1 MLDRRQFLKLGGATA
16 FATLFGGC
24 DKVQRRLIPFVIPP
38 ENYTLGEA
46 LWYAS
51 VCGQCPAG
59 CGIVVRVSEGRAK
72 KIEGNPLHPVN
83 RGKLCARGQA
93 ALQALY
99 HPERLSLPMK
109 LSGPRG
115 SGTYKPVSWEEALS
129 LLMGPLRKAKAEAP
143 PSLLMLTGPM
153 RGHAGLVA
161 GRFMK
166 AFGSPHRI
174 AWEPLGPDAMLA
186 ANAAV
191 YGVRDLPEHDLA
203 NARYL
208 LSFSGDFL
216 ETGISP
222 VHYAREFGRM
232 RGDRETIRGKFV
244 HFGPRLSMTAAAAD
258 LFLPC
263 APGSEGFVALGIA
276 HVMVRDRLTAA
287 TAPAGRLADDLSA
300 YTPEA
305 VERKTGV
312 HAHDI
317 VAAAEE
323 FARNQPGLAIAGTGT
338 ATGLDGAFQCAAVAL
353 LNVLAGNVGK
363 PGGLSFPNRAQ
374 AFAKYGPEAGLL
386 APSPESG
393 YAGMRAALEKMRGGA
408 FRIALLSGATNPA
421 FTLPPSLKF
430 GEALSKVPFVV
441 AFASFLDETTSLA
454 DLVLPVP
461 TTLEAWGDDLAPVG
475 HAGAITLCQPVVE
488 PFHDTR
494 SMPDILIAAAK
505 ELGGEPAKALPWGSF
520 RECIEKAY
528 GGPGGEMEKALQR
541 GGFFGEATSPRSAAR
556 TGSVSLPKAADRPPG
571 GDPKAFPLAL
581 HLYPSIAL
589 YDGRGANLSWL
600 QEMPDPISTAV
611 WRNWVEVNPKTAAGL
626 GLAEGDGVTVT
637 SPSGKI
643 TAHVVF
649 NPGIAPDVAA
659 MPLGQGH
666 TRYGRNA
673 NGRGENPVSL
683 LPAGEAYALQATRV
697 ALAKTKLSTTLAR
710 TANPE
715 GQWKISNLM

>member
-1 MLDRRQFLKLGGATA
+1 M
-16 FATLFGGC
+16 
-24 DKVQRRLIPFVIPP
+24 
-38 ENYTLGEA
+38 
-46 LWYAS
+46 
-51 VCGQCPAG
+51 CGQCPAG

-99 HPERLSLPMK
+99 HPERLSRPMK
-109 LSGPRG
+109 LSGARG
-115 SGTYKPVSWEEALS
+115 SASYTPVSWEEALS
-129 LLMGPLRKAKAEAP
+129 LLMGPLKKVNAEAP
-143 PSLLMLTGPM
+143 ASLLMLTEPM

-166 AFGSPHRI
+166 AFGSPHRL
-174 AWEPLGPDAMLA
+174 AWDPFGPDAMLA

-222 VHYAREFGRM
+222 VHYAREYGRM
-232 RGDRETIRGKFV
+232 RGDRETIRGKV
-244 HFGPRLSMTAAAAD
+244 LHFGPRLSMTAASAD

-263 APGSEGFVALGIA
+263 APGTEGFVALGIA

-287 TAPAGRLADDLSA
+287 STAAGRLADDLGAWS
-300 YTPEA
+300 PEE
-305 VERKTGV
+305 VEKRTGV

-317 VAAAEE
+317 AAAAEE
-323 FARNQPGLAIAGTGT
+323 FSRNQPGLAIAGTAA
-338 ATGLDGAFQCAAVAL
+338 ATGPDGAFHCAAVAL

-363 PGGLSFPNRAQ
+363 PGGVSFPNRAQ
-374 AFAKYGPEAGLL
+374 AFAKYGAEGPLL

-393 YAGMRAALEKMRGGA
+393 YAAMRAALEKMRGGA
-408 FRIALLSGATNPA
+408 FRMAILAGATNPA

-430 GEALSKVPFVV
+430 SEALSKVPFVV

-461 TTLEAWGDDLAPVG
+461 TGLEAWGDDLAPVG
-475 HAGAITLCQPVVE
+475 HSGAITLCQPVVE
-488 PFHDTR
+488 PFHGTR
-494 SMPDILIAAAK
+494 SMPDVLIAAAK
-505 ELGGEPAKALPWGSF
+505 ELGGEAAKALPWGSF
-520 RECIEKAY
+520 RECLDKAY

-541 GGFFGEATSPRSAAR
+541 GGFFGESPSLRSASR
-556 TGSVSLPKAADRPPG
+556 PGGISLPKAADPPFV
-571 GDPKAFPLAL
+571 GDPKAFPLTL
-581 HLYPSIAL
+581 HLYPSITL
-589 YDGRGANLSWL
+589 YDGRGANLPWL

-643 TAHVVF
+643 TAHVAF
-649 NPGIAPDVAA
+649 NPGIGPDVAA

-666 TRYGRNA
+666 TRYGKVA
-673 NGRGENPVSL
+673 NGRGENPISL
-683 LPAGEAYALQATRV
+683 LPAGESYALQATRV
-697 ALAKTKLSTTLAR
+697 ALAKTKLSIPLAR
-710 TANPE
+710 TGTPR
-715 GQWKISNLM
+715 GSGK

>member
-24 DKVQRRLIPFVIPP
+24 DKVQRKLIPFVIPP

-51 VCGQCPAG
+51 VCSQCPAG
-59 CGIVVRVSEGRAK
+59 CGVVVRVSEGRAK

-99 HPERLSLPMK
+99 HPERLSRPMK
-109 LSGPRG
+109 LSGARG
-115 SGTYKPVSWEEALS
+115 SGSHVPISWEEALS
-129 LLMGPLRKAKAEAP
+129 LLMGPLKKTRSEAP
-143 PSLLMLTGPM
+143 ASLLMLTEPM

-166 AFGSPHRI
+166 AFGSPHRA
-174 AWEPLGPDAMLA
+174 AWDPFGADAMLA

-191 YGVRDLPEHDLA
+191 YGVRGLPEHDLA
-203 NARYL
+203 NARYV
-208 LSFSGDFL
+208 LSFSGDYL

-222 VHYAREFGRM
+222 VHYAREYGRM
-232 RGDRETIRGKFV
+232 RGDRETVRGKVV

-263 APGSEGFVALGIA
+263 APGTEGIVALGIA
-276 HVMVRDRLTAA
+276 HVMVRDRHAVD
-287 TAPAGRLADDLSA
+287 AGPLADSLAA
-300 YTPEA
+300 YSPEA
-305 VERKTGV
+305 VEGRTGV

-317 VAAAEE
+317 AAVAEE
-323 FARNQPGLAIAGTGT
+323 FSRNRPGLAIAGTAA
-338 ATGLDGAFQCAAVAL
+338 ATGPDGAFHCGAVAL

-363 PGGLSFPNRAQ
+363 PGGVSFPNRTQ
-374 AFAKYGPEAGLL
+374 AFAKYGTEAALL
-386 APSPESG
+386 APAPESG
-393 YAGMRAALEKMRGGA
+393 YAKVRSALERMRAGA
-408 FRIALLSGATNPA
+408 FRMAILSGATNPA
-421 FTLPPSLKF
+421 FTLPRPLKF
-430 GEALSKVPFVV
+430 DEALAKVPLVV
-441 AFASFLDETTSLA
+441 AFASFLDETTSQA

-461 TTLEAWGDDLAPVG
+461 TGLESWGDDLAPVG
-475 HAGAITLCQPVVE
+475 HAGAVSLRQPVVE

-494 SMPDILIAAAK
+494 SMPDVLIAAAR

-541 GGFFGEATSPRSAAR
+541 GGLFGESVSPRSAAR
-556 TGSVSLPKAADRPPG
+556 TGNATLPKATEHPFD

-581 HLYPSIAL
+581 HLFPSVAL
-589 YDGRGANLSWL
+589 YDGRGANLPWL
-600 QEMPDPISTAV
+600 QEMPDPITTVV
-611 WRNWVEVNPKTAAGL
+611 WRNWVEVNPKTGAGL
-626 GLAEGDGVTVT
+626 GLSEGDGVTVA

-643 TAHVVF
+643 TAHVTF
-649 NPGIAPDVAA
+649 NPGIPPDVAA

-666 TRYGRNA
+666 TRYGKTA
-673 NGRGENPVSL
+673 NGRGENPVAL
-683 LPAGEAYALQATRV
+683 LPAGETYALQATRV
-697 ALAKTKLSTTLAR
+697 ALAKTKLPTRLVRFAH
-710 TANPE
+710 PE

>member
-24 DKVQRRLIPFVIPP
+24 DKVQRKLIPFVIPP
-38 ENYTLGEA
+38 ENYVLGEA

-99 HPERLSLPMK
+99 HPERLSRPMK
-109 LSGPRG
+109 LTGARG
-115 SGTYKPVSWEEALS
+115 SGSYSPVSWEEALS
-129 LLMGPLRKAKAEAP
+129 VLMGQLKKAKAEAP
-143 PSLLMLTGPM
+143 SSLLMLSGPM

-166 AFGSPHRI
+166 AFGSPHRA
-174 AWEPLGPDAMLA
+174 AWEPFGADAMLS

-191 YGVRDLPEHDLA
+191 HGIRDLPEHDIA

-222 VHYAREFGRM
+222 VHYAREYGRM
-232 RGDRETIRGKFV
+232 RGDRETIRGKLV

-263 APGSEGFVALGIA
+263 APGTEGFVALGIA

-287 TAPAGRLADDLSA
+287 SSAPGRLPAGLNA
-300 YTPEA
+300 YSPEA
-305 VERKTGV
+305 VEKMTGV

-317 VAAAEE
+317 AAAAEE
-323 FARNQPGLAIAGTGT
+323 FSRNQPGLAIAGTGA
-338 ATGLDGAFQCAAVAL
+338 ATGKDGAFHCAAVEL
-353 LNVLAGNVGK
+353 LNVLSGNVGK
-363 PGGLSFPNRAQ
+363 PGGVSFPNRAQ
-374 AFAKYGPEAGLL
+374 AFAKYGSEAALL

-393 YAGMRAALEKMRGGA
+393 YAEMRAALEKMNGGA
-408 FRIALLSGATNPA
+408 FRVAILSGASNPA

-430 GEALSKVPFVV
+430 GESLRKVPFVV
-441 AFASFLDETTSLA
+441 AFAAFLDETTSLA

-461 TTLEAWGDDLAPVG
+461 TVLESWGDDLAPVG
-475 HAGAITLCQPVVE
+475 HAGAVTLCQPVVN

-494 SMPDILIAAAK
+494 SFPDVLIAAAK

-541 GGFFGEATSPRSAAR
+541 GGFFGEAASARSAGR
-556 TGSVSLPKAADRPPG
+556 TGSIALPKAAERPVDV
-571 GDPKAFPLAL
+571 DPKAFPLAL
-581 HLYPSIAL
+581 HLYPSITL
-589 YDGRGANLSWL
+589 YDGRGANLPWL
-600 QEMPDPISTAV
+600 QEMPDPVSTAV
-611 WRNWVEVNPKTAAGL
+611 WRNWIEVNPKTAAGL
-626 GLAEGDGVTVT
+626 GLSEGDGVTVT

-643 TAHVVF
+643 TAHVAF

-666 TRYGRNA
+666 TRYGKYA
-673 NGRGENPVSL
+673 NGRGDNPVTL
-683 LPAGEAYALQATRV
+683 LPAGETYALQATRV
-697 ALAKTKLSTTLAR
+697 VLAKTKLSTTLAR
-710 TANPE
+710 TAHPE